1 MVNRTGRLR
10 RIPMPAI
17 DRRLRGHSL
26 RGTDDA
32 NPAIIFTIEFAR
44 NSHVGSA
51 QIDLLEAIH
60 KAGSLSQAAR
70 DLRISYKHAWQLVDS
85 LKYAFGSPV
94 TVAKKGG
101 NGGGGVCLTRL
112 GESLVN
118 RYRALE
124 REFARLAAKSLKAL
138 APRPESTDRGYSSFP
153 EKTSD

>member
-1 MVNRTGRLR
+1 MVSRSCRLR

-17 DRRLRGHSL
+17 DPRLEGHSL

-32 NPAIIFTIEFAR
+32 NLAIVFTIKFAR

-51 QIDLLEAIH
+51 EIDLLEAIH

-70 DLRISYKHAWQLVDS
+70 DLRISYKHAWRLVDS
-85 LKYAFGSPV
+85 LKYAFRSPV

-112 GESLVN
+112 GESLVD

-138 APRPESTDRGYSSFP
+138 YPRPGNTDRSCSSFP
-153 EKTSD
+153 WKPND